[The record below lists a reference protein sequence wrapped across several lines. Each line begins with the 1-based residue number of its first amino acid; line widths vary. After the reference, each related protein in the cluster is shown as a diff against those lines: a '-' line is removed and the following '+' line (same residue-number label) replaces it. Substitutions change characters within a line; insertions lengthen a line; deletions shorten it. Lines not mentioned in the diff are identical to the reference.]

1 MTAAS
6 KSPPPLIV
14 IHGEDNLQ
22 KTRALEDALDTL
34 LPPEVDRSL
43 ALTTYDGTRPEDQGG
58 PTPAAIFEDLATLP
72 FLADRRVVV
81 IRDADTFIRAYREKL
96 ENYVAKPSPTAVLVL
111 ECRSFPSNTRLAKG
125 AKTAGG
131 QVVACARLKGRDV
144 QDFVLNEA
152 RSHEKR
158 IDLDAARRLI
168 DLVGPE
174 AGTLAS
180 EVEKLALFVGD
191 RPTIDNEAVAT
202 LVGQS
207 REEKIFAVM
216 DAAALGRLPDALRL
230 WHQTLVTDLDAPF
243 RALGGVAYV
252 LRRWISA
259 HQLVADGLPLS
270 AIAPKVMMWRR
281 ERELQQILDRLPPA
295 RLRRALAGIARLDAQ
310 AKSGTR
316 SIETGV
322 EHLLTQ
328 LAARPA

>member
-1 MTAAS
+1 MTAAR

-14 IHGEDNLQ
+14 IHGEDDLQ
-22 KTRALEDALDTL
+22 KTRALADVLDTL

-43 ALTTYDGTRPEDQGG
+43 ALTTYDGTRPDDQGG
-58 PTPAAIFEDLATLP
+58 PTPAAVFEDLATLP
-72 FLADRRVVV
+72 FLADRRVVI
-81 IRDADTFIRAYREKL
+81 IRDADGFIRSYREKL

-111 ECRSFPSNTRLAKG
+111 ECRSFPVHTRLAKG
-125 AKTAGG
+125 AKAVGG
-131 QVVACARLKGRDV
+131 QVVSCAKLKGRDV
-144 QDFVLNEA
+144 HDFVVTEA
-152 RSHEKR
+152 RRHDKR
-158 IDLDAARRLI
+158 INADAARRLV

-174 AGTLAS
+174 AGALAS
-180 EVEKLALFVGD
+180 EVEKLALYVGD
-191 RPTIDNEAVAT
+191 RPTIDGQAVET

-230 WHQTLVTDLDAPF
+230 WHQTLTTDPDAPF

-252 LRRWISA
+252 LRRWLSA
-259 HQLVADGLPLS
+259 HQLHTEGLPLS

-322 EHLLTQ
+322 EHLLSQ